1 LAYRANKTSFKRG
14 HKPIPGAGRAKGTP
28 NKRTALLKDAILE
41 AAAAEGSDGEG
52 TDGLVGFLRHV
63 ARTELPVF
71 CGLMRAVLPMQ
82 IKYAGN
88 APLTMILDESTA
100 GEAEKEYANTLRLV
114 ASNPEKIIEGVLN
127 KTSEEEAA

>member
-1 LAYRANKTSFKRG
+1 MWRRHFECLCGCSGQTQSITGFQLAHRANKTSFKRG

-28 NKRTALLKDAILE
+28 NKRTALLRDAILE
-41 AAAAEGSDGEG
+41 AAAAEGSDGQG

-82 IKYAGN
+82 I
-88 APLTMILDESTA
+88 
-100 GEAEKEYANTLRLV
+100 
-114 ASNPEKIIEGVLN
+114 
-127 KTSEEEAA
+127 